1 MMRPRSQSR
10 DVDGA
15 LDAIPKLY
23 AEWTGHQAKPICLRA
38 LGARVRFVCL
48 FVCAQAA
55 LRDAQVAISGMV
67 GPTVLVATSRAAEQW
82 AAAPDDR

>member
-38 LGARVRFVCL
+38 GSQGAVCL
-48 FVCAQAA
+48 FVRAQAA